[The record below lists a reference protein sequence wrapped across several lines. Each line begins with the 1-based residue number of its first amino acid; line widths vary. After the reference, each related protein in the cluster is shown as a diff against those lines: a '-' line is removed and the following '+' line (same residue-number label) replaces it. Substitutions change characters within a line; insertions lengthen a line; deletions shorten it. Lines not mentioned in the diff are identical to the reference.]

1 MKNERRRGD
10 LMGKR
15 AVRSRIDPAS
25 PSKVSEVGYIRLR
38 RGRFGPIAPIGAL
51 VLGCLALA
59 NCSSNKFS
67 DNSKYSP
74 RVVADGEPVPKGG
87 GAYHVG
93 RPYSINGQ
101 TYYPTENP
109 GYRAEGMASW
119 YGPDFHGR
127 LTANGEV
134 FDMHGI
140 SAAHPTLPIPSYARV
155 TNLENGR
162 SIIVRVNDRG
172 PYARGRIIDVSIG
185 AANALRFYG
194 DGVARVRVEYVG
206 RAPLEGSD
214 DRVLL
219 ATLREGKPAPVPPQL
234 MLASTG
240 PFVPVFGDGEGE
252 VPIPA
257 GRPYTLGA
265 TTSGVAAR
273 PPTSNVASA
282 GTSERSLV
290 RLPVS
295 GSQRAPAADPAGPA
309 GASPLAA
316 YAPVR
321 NDDVL
326 GLMSGRGLY

>member
-1 MKNERRRGD
+1 
-10 LMGKR
+10 MGKR
-15 AVRSRIDPAS
+15 AARSRICPAS
-25 PSKVSEVGYIRLR
+25 PSKQAEVGHIRLR
-38 RGRFGPIAPIGAL
+38 AGLLGPAAPVGAL
-51 VLGCLALA
+51 LLGCLLLA

-67 DNSKYSP
+67 DDSKYSP

-93 RPYSINGQ
+93 RPYSVNGQ
-101 TYYPTENP
+101 TYYPSENP
-109 GYRAEGMASW
+109 GYRAEGIASW

-162 SIIVRVNDRG
+162 SIIVRINDRG
-172 PYARGRIIDVSIG
+172 PYARNRIIDVSIG

-206 RAPLEGSD
+206 RAPLQGSD
-214 DRVLL
+214 DRLLL

-240 PFVPVFGDGEGE
+240 PFVPRFGDGEDGE
-252 VPIPA
+252 VPLPA

-265 TTSGVAAR
+265 ATSGVAAR
-273 PPTSNVASA
+273 PPTSNVATA

-290 RLPVS
+290 RLPVA
-295 GSQRAPAADPAGPA
+295 GSQRAPDAAP
-309 GASPLAA
+309 SPLAA